1 MCAYVELVIRVPL
14 YQSVCVHPYH
24 QSTRVIL
31 CLGMVF
37 RLLVAVCS
45 HVFGCV
51 LV

>member
-14 YQSVCVHPYH
+14 CRSACVLPYH
-24 QSTRVIL
+24 QSTWVIL
-31 CLGMVF
+31 CLRMVF

-45 HVFGCV
+45 HVFGCA